1 MMAVFIVTVR
11 PIGWYDA
18 TLNYINLLHPRSFYL
33 GNMLSRLADEIAHG
47 DFEQGE
53 EAQLKQ
59 LTLAIISKRE
69 YAPKESGS
77 KEIPPNKLLSQDN
90 KLPIDKLLKGNR
102 QR

>member
-1 MMAVFIVTVR
+1 MGTLTDEVTLGDLEHEEE
-11 PIGWYDA
+11 PE
-18 TLNYINLLHPRSFYL
+18 LKLLTR
-33 GNMLSRLADEIAHG
+33 
-47 DFEQGE
+47 
-53 EAQLKQ
+53 
-59 LTLAIISKRE
+59 AILSKRE